1 MSNNM
6 ISEAANQM
14 AVLPYNLQKK
24 VLNFIKE
31 LAASSKIGVPG
42 RSLLKYAGEIPQD
55 DLKVMSEVIEND
67 CRKIEPDEW

>member
-31 LAASSKIGVPG
+31 LAESGRIGVPG
-42 RSLLKYAGEIPQD
+42 RSLLRTEA
-55 DLKVMSEVIEND
+55 
-67 CRKIEPDEW
+67 

>member
-31 LAASSKIGVPG
+31 LAESGRIGVPG

-67 CRKIEPDEW
+67 CGKIEPDEW